1 MLEVIDCFKRAELPR
16 CVSLLLAR
24 FVAYCGASKC
34 NVGVQGNNGRA
45 KESSNPTFLT
55 PINHLL
61 Q

>member
-1 MLEVIDCFKRAELPR
+1 M
-16 CVSLLLAR
+16 AR